1 MPKFARSPADYLQA
15 LRSRLLAYLLG
26 KTGTG
31 DPSAEPDIQK
41 LISLVG
47 IAVIIGP
54 SFALY
59 YAVVGIAELSIA
71 LIVSSIVM
79 LSALFVYRV
88 SRNLALARDYFLFSF
103 FCYLV
108 YCGYYFGN
116 VASPTTFWMAT
127 FPVVGVLLGS
137 KRAGIM
143 WLALVLVF
151 IAVLSGLTDGA
162 SPSPLPPHLYAMSL
176 AGMIISIFL
185 FVLMIDGARRRA
197 LANLEDANAAVTE
210 LARRDSLT
218 GLYNR
223 RYVWETLAREETYA
237 QQVGE
242 SFSIL
247 LVDIDR
253 FKVINDT
260 FGHVTGDIVLK
271 DVASVIQSTIGE
283 RDFCGRYGGEEF
295 LVLLKGRQSAAA
307 ASCAEHIRCAIEDL
321 GFGHVDGPQQVTA
334 SIGLACY
341 EGGEA
346 FTETFKRAD
355 QALYLAKGSGR
366 NRVSI
371 HQIALAS

>member
-1 MPKFARSPADYLQA
+1 MSKVSRSPADYLQA
-15 LRSRLLAYLLG
+15 LRFRLLAYLRG
-26 KTGTG
+26 NTGAD
-31 DPSAEPDIQK
+31 DPTSESDIQK

-47 IAVIIGP
+47 VAVVIGP

-59 YAVVGIAELSIA
+59 YAVVGLPELAIA
-71 LIVSSIVM
+71 LTLTCLVM
-79 LSALFVYRV
+79 LSALVVYKV
-88 SRNLALARDYFLFSF
+88 SGVLALARDYFLLAF

-108 YCGYYFGN
+108 YCGYFFGT
-116 VASPTTFWMAT
+116 VVSPTSFWFTT
-127 FPVVGVLLGS
+127 FPVVGVLLGGT
-137 KRAGIM
+137 RAGTI
-143 WLALVLVF
+143 WLAL
-151 IAVLSGLTDGA
+151 ALSFLLAHSSLTDG
-162 SPSPLPPHLYAMSL
+162 SSLTHLPPHLYALSL
-176 AGMIISIFL
+176 SGMIISIFL

-197 LANLEDANAAVTE
+197 LLNLENANIAVTE

-223 RYVWETLAREETYA
+223 RYVWETLAHEEARA
-237 QQVGE
+237 QQLGE

-271 DVASVIQSTIGE
+271 DVATEIQSAIDE
-283 RDFCGRYGGEEF
+283 HDFCGRYGGEEF
-295 LVLLKGRQSAAA
+295 LVLLRGRQSSAAV
-307 ASCAEHIRCAIEDL
+307 SCAEHIRSVIAEL

-334 SIGLACY
+334 SIGLAYY
-341 EGGEA
+341 EGGET

-371 HQIALAS
+371 NEIALAS